1 MAVVREAVSIPSW
14 KLEVGRVVVVVD
26 VLWIVATAADSAT
39 FVTVATSN
47 RQFDVS
53 CDIFFLVLFH
63 SHWSAVKVE
72 RLNLTN
78 GPSLCSESTLSIFL
92 WRLGTSVRLSLI
104 PSRSTHA
111 VSIPSANGTNSAAAG
126 SRVALHVNQKRLRE
140 MIDDPHSGI
149 LSAATDH

>member
-14 KLEVGRVVVVVD
+14 KLEVGRVVVVVVVVD

-78 GPSLCSESTLSIFL
+78 GPSLCSESTLSIFFVAIGYQRAPFSRPL
-92 WRLGTSVRLSLI
+92 PLHLVSCRLHSFCQWHQFSSSRQQSCTSCESKTIER
-104 PSRSTHA
+104 
-111 VSIPSANGTNSAAAG
+111 N
-126 SRVALHVNQKRLRE
+126 
-140 MIDDPHSGI
+140 D
-149 LSAATDH
+149 